1 MAASPAGAFRA
12 CRLRENVREQG
23 DSMSQISWQD
33 FEKVDIRLGSVIE
46 AEPFPETRKPSVKL
60 AADFGPEVGVK
71 KTSAQLTEHY
81 SPETLLGR
89 QMVAVVNLLPK
100 RIAGL
105 RARF

>member
-1 MAASPAGAFRA
+1 
-12 CRLRENVREQG
+12 
-23 DSMSQISWQD
+23 MSQISWQH

-46 AEPFPETRKPSVKL
+46 AEPFLETRKPSIKL

-89 QMVAVVNLLPK
+89 QVVAVVNFFPK

-105 RARF
+105 KARFWCSGCRMRKAR